1 MVKEVNMEVP
11 SLFSRI
17 LPHSEQQ
24 GNDEDGI
31 GVIADPVHGSPRGIN
46 RIKPRYCQEQLN
58 LPLRPVNSD
67 RNWNEDIKKLLRNA
81 YGQDYKIKVIL
92 MGNLVL
98 QWYNKFS
105 FDDL

>member
-31 GVIADPVHGSPRGIN
+31 GVIADPVHGSPTGIN
-46 RIKPRYCQEQLN
+46 RIKPRYCQDSTCLSA
-58 LPLRPVNSD
+58 RST
-67 RNWNEDIKKLLRNA
+67 
-81 YGQDYKIKVIL
+81 VIGIGMRISKSSSATPTAKTTRSRSL
-92 MGNLVL
+92 
-98 QWYNKFS
+98 
-105 FDDL
+105 